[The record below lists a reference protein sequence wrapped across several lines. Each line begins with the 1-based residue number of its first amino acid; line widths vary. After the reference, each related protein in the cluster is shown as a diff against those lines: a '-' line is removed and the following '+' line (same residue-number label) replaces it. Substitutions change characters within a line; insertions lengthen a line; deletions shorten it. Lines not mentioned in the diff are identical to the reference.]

1 MKSLITLAIV
11 CVSSLLL
18 MAQTVV
24 SGAGSTF
31 VAPIMAKWVSEYQKQ
46 HPDIKINYLPTGSG
60 AGIAQAMRGMID
72 FGATDAPLSDDQ
84 LSKSTTKLIHIP
96 VIVGADVP
104 AYSLKSV
111 SPEMKF
117 TSPILAQIFLGKIRK
132 WNDATIAAVNPGV
145 SLPDEAITV
154 VHRSDGS
161 GTTYVWTDYLSKVS
175 PEWKQKVGRGTNV
188 KWPVGIEGKG
198 NEGVS
203 SAIRQTEGSIGY
215 LELAYAVR
223 DKVAYGSVQ
232 NASGEFVKASVNST
246 SAAAASAKMLP
257 DDLRA
262 SISDST
268 LQGTYPIAS
277 FSWVLVPVSLH
288 GTPKG
293 KALADFLTWVVTD
306 GQRFAADL
314 LYAPLPVAVAQQAR
328 RAIEQGR

>member
-1 MKSLITLAIV
+1 MKSLITLAII

-24 SGAGSTF
+24 SGAGATF
-31 VAPIMAKWVSEYQKQ
+31 VAPIMAKWVSEYQEQ

-161 GTTYVWTDYLSKVS
+161 GTTYVWTDYLSKVE
-175 PEWKQKVGRGTNV
+175 P
-188 KWPVGIEGKG
+188 
-198 NEGVS
+198 
-203 SAIRQTEGSIGY
+203 
-215 LELAYAVR
+215 
-223 DKVAYGSVQ
+223 
-232 NASGEFVKASVNST
+232 
-246 SAAAASAKMLP
+246 
-257 DDLRA
+257 
-262 SISDST
+262 
-268 LQGTYPIAS
+268 
-277 FSWVLVPVSLH
+277 
-288 GTPKG
+288 
-293 KALADFLTWVVTD
+293 
-306 GQRFAADL
+306 
-314 LYAPLPVAVAQQAR
+314 
-328 RAIEQGR
+328 

>member
-1 MKSLITLAIV
+1 MSGLTTSL
-11 CVSSLLL
+11 
-18 MAQTVV
+18 
-24 SGAGSTF
+24 
-31 VAPIMAKWVSEYQKQ
+31 
-46 HPDIKINYLPTGSG
+46 
-60 AGIAQAMRGMID
+60 
-72 FGATDAPLSDDQ
+72 
-84 LSKSTTKLIHIP
+84 
-96 VIVGADVP
+96 
-104 AYSLKSV
+104 
-111 SPEMKF
+111 
-117 TSPILAQIFLGKIRK
+117 
-132 WNDATIAAVNPGV
+132 
-145 SLPDEAITV
+145 
-154 VHRSDGS
+154 RS
-161 GTTYVWTDYLSKVS
+161 S